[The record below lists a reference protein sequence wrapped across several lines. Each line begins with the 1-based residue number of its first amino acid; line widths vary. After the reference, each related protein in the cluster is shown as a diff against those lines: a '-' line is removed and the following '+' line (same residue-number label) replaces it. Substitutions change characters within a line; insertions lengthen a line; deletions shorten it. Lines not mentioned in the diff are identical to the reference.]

1 MQSLLKF
8 IQKYSNFLVFLNLE
22 VVAFL
27 LLTSYNEYPQ
37 SSVFST
43 ANRIVAFNYQI
54 GNNISS
60 YFHLKATN
68 EALEEENV
76 ALRNQIAVLQNQ
88 LEDSIEH
95 SAYTYSHLDYTY
107 IPAKVIQ
114 LTTNKRSNYL
124 TINKGRRDSVYQ
136 GMGIRNA
143 EGVVGIVSTVGEK
156 FSIVL
161 PIINTN
167 SHISCKFTK
176 NGYYGTIEWDGV
188 NCKYAQLADVAS
200 HLSVE
205 PGDTIVTSGLSPVFP
220 EGIPIAIVEKAE
232 LKEGAS
238 YYTIRV
244 RLNTDFRKI
253 EYVQLINNQTYNE
266 LNELTDETD

>member
-8 IQKYSNFLVFLNLE
+8 IQRYSNFLVFLNLE

-27 LLTSYNEYPQ
+27 FLTSYNEYPQ
-37 SSVFST
+37 SSIFST
-43 ANRIVAFNYQI
+43 ANQIVAFNYQI
-54 GNNISS
+54 GENISS

-68 EALEEENV
+68 EALEDENV
-76 ALRNQIAVLQNQ
+76 ALRNQITVLQNL
-88 LEDSIEH
+88 LEDSVEH
-95 SAYTYSHLDYTY
+95 STYTYSHLDYTY
-107 IPAKVIQ
+107 LPAKVIQ
-114 LTTNKRSNYL
+114 LTTNKHSNYL

-136 GMGIRNA
+136 GMGVRNA

-156 FSIVL
+156 FSIVI

-188 NCKYAQLADVAS
+188 NCKYAQLVDVAS

-205 PGDTIVTSGLSPVFP
+205 QGDTIVTSGLSPVFP
-220 EGIPIAIVEKAE
+220 ADIPIALVEKAE

-238 YYTIRV
+238 YYTIQV

-253 EYVQLINNQTYNE
+253 EYVQLIRNQSYKE
-266 LNELTDETD
+266 LKELTNEPG

>member
-8 IQKYSNFLVFLNLE
+8 IQRYSNFLVFLNLE

-27 LLTSYNEYPQ
+27 LLASYNEYPK
-37 SSVFST
+37 SSFFST
-43 ANRIVAFNYQI
+43 ANRIVAFNYQV
-54 GNNISS
+54 GNTISS
-60 YFHLKATN
+60 YFQLKSAN

-76 ALRNQIAVLQNQ
+76 ALRNQIAAYQNQ
-88 LEDSIEH
+88 LEA
-95 SAYTYSHLDYTY
+95 SAEQTGYTYSHLDCTY

-114 LTTNKRSNYL
+114 LSTNKHNNYL

-156 FSIVL
+156 FSIVI
-161 PIINTN
+161 PVINTN

-176 NGYYGTIEWDGV
+176 NGYYGTIEWDGA
-188 NCKYAQLADVAS
+188 NYKYAQLADIAS
-200 HLSVE
+200 HISVE

-220 EGIPIAIVEKAE
+220 ADIPIAVVESAV

-238 YYTIRV
+238 YYTIQV

-253 EYVQLINNQTYNE
+253 EYVQLINNHTYTE
-266 LNELTDETD
+266 LKKLTDETN